1 MPTRYW
7 ILALLSFSTV
17 INYLDRQALSIVVP
31 TLRQEIS
38 LSSAEYGDI
47 TTAFLI
53 AYGVGQ
59 IIAGGVVDRI
69 GTRWGLA
76 IFVAVWS
83 VTAIAHGFAQTAG
96 QLMALRI
103 LLGLGEAGNWPAGVK
118 AISEWFSKSE
128 RAFSMGIFDGGSA
141 VGAILA
147 PPVVAAIAVGYGWR
161 TAFVATGLLGLVW
174 LCFWLRFYRTN
185 PAMAGSARVPS
196 ALWTILRQPKL
207 WGLMATRLLATPV
220 WWFYVFWLP
229 DYLGNGR
236 GFSLAE
242 IGMFGWVP
250 FVTVDL
256 GKLIG
261 GRLSDLGI
269 ARGYSLTM
277 ARKTV
282 MGAAAVCMA
291 GGLFVVAAETSFA
304 ALAWVSLATFGFG
317 MWSANILAL
326 HADLFN
332 SSTIASA
339 VGWTTAASSL
349 GGAAFTWLIGRVVDS
364 QGYGLVFAMAGSTAL
379 LAFAVLWFAVG
390 TVERR
395 ETLA

>member
-326 HADLFN
+326 HADLFD

>member
-1 MPTRYW
+1 VPTRYW